1 MKGLDRGGKARRG
14 LVPASSLSRAC
25 FAACS
30 SSTASN
36 IPARRSR
43 RAREWRVRRARAAQD
58 ASGDFASRKPCKAFN
73 VFSSPI
79 KRVVTLAA
87 TSLKNIHHLELR

>member
-36 IPARRSR
+36 ILARRSR

-58 ASGDFASRKPCKAFN
+58 GPAICQSETVKN
-73 VFSSPI
+73 VFSS
-79 KRVVTLAA
+79 
-87 TSLKNIHHLELR
+87 E